1 MISGIQS
8 GGVFSMEVLMPKFDK
23 LNPMEGFKRMF
34 SMKGVVQL
42 IKSAVI
48 LVVVF
53 FLAYQLVKGV
63 LRPMLLAWRIPVT
76 GSYAFAK
83 DVISTLLMRVG
94 MVMAV
99 IGGADFMYQKWQFN
113 QDMMMTKEEVKNEY
127 KEQEG
132 DPHYKAKRK
141 RMHQEIS
148 QGNMLRNARKAD
160 VVVVNPT
167 RYAVAIQYDKSNRG
181 APVVVAKG

>member
-1 MISGIQS
+1 
-8 GGVFSMEVLMPKFDK
+8 
-23 LNPMEGFKRMF
+23 
-34 SMKGVVQL
+34 
-42 IKSAVI
+42 
-48 LVVVF
+48 
-53 FLAYQLVKGV
+53 
-63 LRPMLLAWRIPVT
+63 
-76 GSYAFAK
+76 
-83 DVISTLLMRVG
+83 
-94 MVMAV
+94 
-99 IGGADFMYQKWQFN
+99 MYQKWQFN

-181 APVVVAKG
+181 APVVVAKGERVVAEKNREVAKEGGIPIMRNVGLAQALMKVEVDDVIPEDLYEAVAEVLNWVYKMKREGK